1 MVDLEETLHLC
12 EADKLNCVQR
22 VEILEGQLQ
31 VVRTE
36 LADTLDQ
43 LQTLRDVLQRTQ
55 TVSDERQAS
64 VEKLTVQLRWG
75 YGRMWNILLHAGT
88 SPRWRRRPCA
98 VAQIKSS
105 SLCVWNNIHV
115 VHVYQKHTQ
124 TWSQLLFHID
134 CVSCR
139 WSQLL
144 FSDEIMTLWTFYWG
158 NTT

>member
-31 VVRTE
+31 VVRRE

-64 VEKLTVQLRWG
+64 VEKLTVQLR
-75 YGRMWNILLHAGT
+75 
-88 SPRWRRRPCA
+88 
-98 VAQIKSS
+98 
-105 SLCVWNNIHV
+105 
-115 VHVYQKHTQ
+115 
-124 TWSQLLFHID
+124 
-134 CVSCR
+134 
-139 WSQLL
+139 
-144 FSDEIMTLWTFYWG
+144 
-158 NTT
+158 